1 MASLDCGR
9 EAAIARTQPNNI
21 LKRFARSAGDWLLG
35 AEPERLIS
43 IGRLVTA
50 AFAILAIYLDPT
62 HPVSLL
68 YESRAILSLY
78 ILFSVLLVIYPLR
91 KPLDSPVHFLVHV
104 IDAVSLA
111 WLTLLTDELTSPFF
125 AVLPFVLLAMTMR
138 WGLKGAALGALT
150 LLVVQLIVALPDFSD
165 GESELNVF
173 IMRSTYFVFAAVIL
187 GYFGAY
193 RDRSRQRLA
202 ELAEWPFDAV
212 ANDVVSWLAL
222 LFRHASRVLGGSRLF
237 VLWRDQEDDAGCI
250 AYWADDRLK
259 LVELQDADFWRRH
272 DLQQARREDG
282 AGVPSRNEMDF
293 FHLIA
298 DLPEFAEAAR
308 ESVQRISAAYFSSV
322 RYRGRVFVINSPRRP
337 DEGSALTEII
347 ATRLGSELERLAL
360 TQQMTEAA
368 RSEER
373 MRMAC
378 DLHDSVLQNL
388 TAARLKL
395 KLFGEAAE
403 SDSKLQL
410 AEVGKL
416 ILEQQQRIRQ
426 FVEENRAAEI
436 PGTSSLEQILSCF
449 AGLLTGQWNCQIEVS
464 VSPPGLTAP
473 KWMADEIKNLISE
486 AASNAVRHGH
496 ATRLRVSIS
505 QTDDCLGLEFIDNG
519 TGAPSK
525 TNSPRPSSLSAR
537 VNKLGGNLT
546 VYQTAP
552 GFGVHIVL
560 PRMLGAI

>member
-21 LKRFARSAGDWLLG
+21 LKRFARSGDWLLG

-68 YESRAILSLY
+68 YESRVILSLY

-91 KPLDSPVHFLVHV
+91 KPLDSSVHFLVHV
-104 IDAVSLA
+104 IDAVILA

-193 RDRSRQRLA
+193 RERSRRRLA

-212 ANDVVSWLAL
+212 ANDVVSWLGL

-259 LVELQDADFWRRH
+259 LVELQDPDFWRRH
-272 DLQQARREDG
+272 DLQQAHREDG
-282 AGVPSRNEMDF
+282 VGVPSRNEMDF

-308 ESVQRISAAYFSSV
+308 ESVHRISAAYFSSV

-395 KLFGEAAE
+395 KLFAEAAE
-403 SDSKLQL
+403 SDSKLEL
-410 AEVGKL
+410 AEAGKL

-426 FVEENRAAEI
+426 FVEENRAAAI
-436 PGTSSLEQILSCF
+436 PATSSLEQTLSCF

-486 AASNAVRHGH
+486 AVSNAVRHGH

-505 QTDDCLGLEFIDNG
+505 QTDRCLGLEFIDNG
-519 TGAPSK
+519 TGAPSEA
-525 TNSPRPSSLSAR
+525 NSPRPSSLSAR
-537 VNKLGGNLT
+537 VDKLGGNLT